1 MRCPRCGNENLDS
14 NRFCGMCGGSLLPA
28 ASSVSPAADRTPA
41 TASLTPISALPSP
54 AASGPVTSTTRL
66 SSAGSPPASANPV
79 SSRSSMGV
87 SDDPPVIS
95 GPSFLGLNDPGPRRA
110 ARLDNNPHGSPGVGS
125 LDYLLED
132 EEEPS
137 RGVRAKFVLMLLAL
151 ALALGFGY
159 LRWKNHGMPWL
170 NASASKPAAAQSSD
184 GTDMNSTPPP
194 ASNTASAPTSVPT
207 SSTPSAPP
215 SNVAGAPVPP
225 AATQP
230 TPDSTAISSAPAA
243 GGPAT
248 NPATGLA
255 PVSAAPAT
263 NAPTSSRDAANSTA
277 TPTPVPKDK
286 DKDADSDA
294 DAVDPNSPPAASP
307 ISNERVAQPA
317 VKPHAALPRVATD
330 NVAEAQKYIYGRGV
344 TQDCERG
351 MRLLKPAANQ
361 SNPKA
366 MIEMGALYSAGL
378 CTPHDLPTAY
388 RWFALA
394 LRKDPDNQA
403 VQTDLQKLWGEMTQP
418 ERQLA
423 IKLSQ

>member
-1 MRCPRCGNENLDS
+1 MRCPRCGNENSDS
-14 NRFCGMCGGSLLPA
+14 NRFCGMCGGTLLPA
-28 ASSVSPAADRTPA
+28 AAPVSTVDRVPA
-41 TASLTPISALPSP
+41 TGSPSP
-54 AASGPVTSTTRL
+54 VSVMPSPVASGPATESSTRL
-66 SSAGSPPASANPV
+66 PSTARSTSPPPNPLP
-79 SSRSSMGV
+79 SRSSTRM

-95 GPSFLGLNDPGPRRA
+95 GPSFLGLNDPGPRKA
-110 ARLDNNPHGSPGVGS
+110 ARLDNDPHGPPSAGN

-132 EEEPS
+132 EEEPQ
-137 RGVRAKFVLMLLAL
+137 RGVGAKFVLMLLAL

-159 LRWKNHGMPWL
+159 LRWKNHGLPWL
-170 NASASKPAAAQSSD
+170 NADASKPAIAQSPEGSD
-184 GTDMNSTPPP
+184 PNSTLPPVSTTAP
-194 ASNTASAPTSVPT
+194 A
-207 SSTPSAPP
+207 SSTPSAPTA
-215 SNVAGAPVPP
+215 SVAATP
-225 AATQP
+225 AAAKP
-230 TPDSTAISSAPAA
+230 VPDSTAHSSALGNGSPAAGPAAESAPA
-243 GGPAT
+243 
-248 NPATGLA
+248 N
-255 PVSAAPAT
+255 AAPAT
-263 NAPTSSRDAANSTA
+263 NVPPPSGDAGNSVANSGA
-277 TPTPVPKDK
+277 TPAPIPRDN
-286 DKDADSDA
+286 DAGTA
-294 DAVDPNSPPAASP
+294 DPNSPPAASTTSSEP
-307 ISNERVAQPA
+307 LEKPTP
-317 VKPHAALPRVATD
+317 KPHAATTHVAPTD